1 MAVDIRWQDVIPV
14 APVVRSLVAGPV
26 LPGGRVLGRG
36 RHECGPGQRVD
47 EGRRRLGRP
56 YQRYIIVLPYG

>member
-1 MAVDIRWQDVIPV
+1 MTLCGCIYPLARHVS
-14 APVVRSLVAGPV
+14 RSLVAGPV